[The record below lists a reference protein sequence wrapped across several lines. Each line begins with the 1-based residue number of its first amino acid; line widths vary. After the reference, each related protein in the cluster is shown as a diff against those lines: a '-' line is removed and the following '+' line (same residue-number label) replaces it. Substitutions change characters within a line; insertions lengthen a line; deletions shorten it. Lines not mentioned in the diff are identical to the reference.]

1 MVSYSEI
8 AHYFESSGLD
18 DLKTALDGDN
28 IRSLISNLRNDLE
41 FCGKKCDLCRY
52 MIEQMDVVDK
62 PYLSISSEETE
73 SPITHRWQQLTKA
86 HRSVFEL
93 IGFALLLKM
102 DATSMLIAILTAMS
116 ETERKILGKHAY
128 TIVAEARNK
137 DLFTSISARMK
148 EYPEW
153 VLPKELFDNLWN
165 ENKDLLKDVTSDKKS
180 NRIRKTID
188 AHKRGFEEQLD
199 AFKDTDW
206 CQSAIDMIRL
216 IQVVNNIEK
225 SINGIN
231 ERLKASFDG
240 FEKEA
245 HEYIAQLDVIL
256 KQLEELDG

>member
-8 AHYFESSGLD
+8 AHYFDSSGFD
-18 DLKTALDGDN
+18 ELKSALDGN
-28 IRSLISNLRNDLE
+28 LIRSLVANLRNDLE

-52 MIEQMDVVDK
+52 LIEQMDVVDK
-62 PYLSISSEETE
+62 PYIGISPKETK
-73 SPITHRWQQLTKA
+73 SPITQKWRQLTKA

-102 DATSMLIAILTAMS
+102 DATSVLITILTSMS
-116 ETERKILGKHAY
+116 DTERKILGKHAY

-153 VLPKELFDNLWN
+153 VLPKEVFDNLWN

-188 AHKRGFEEQLD
+188 AHKRGFEDQLD

-206 CQSAIDMIRL
+206 CQSAIDMIRI

-225 SINGIN
+225 CINGIN
-231 ERLKASFDG
+231 EKLKSLFG
-240 FEKEA
+240 QFEKEA

-256 KQLEELDG
+256 KQLEEFDG